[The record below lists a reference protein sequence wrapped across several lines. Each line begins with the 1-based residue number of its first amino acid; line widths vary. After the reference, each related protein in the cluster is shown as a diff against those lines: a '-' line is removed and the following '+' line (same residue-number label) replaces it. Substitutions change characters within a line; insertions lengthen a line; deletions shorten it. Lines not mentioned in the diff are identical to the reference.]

1 MNDLPIASN
10 ARTAAAP
17 AASHDLHSAHAGN
30 RNRWAGWVQG
40 IVIVAIWATAY
51 LVFTAQQLMNAPPE
65 RRWLFLVPRAISCG
79 TGALISVGILAAQY
93 RLRPHSLPT
102 RAVAATAL
110 AVAGA
115 AVLAAVNFPIFL
127 PFMEGSQVSPV
138 WFAFSWDF
146 LTRLWIFAS
155 ISGIIL
161 AFSYLADIRDRED
174 RIAALQAL
182 AHSAQLRALRYQL
195 NPHFLFNALNSI
207 AGLISSKRPSA
218 AETMTENL
226 ADFLRITLGLDPQK
240 LITLG
245 EEMGLQRLYLGV
257 ESVRFPDRLET
268 QFDIPDE
275 LLTITV
281 PALITQPLTE
291 NAIKYAVA
299 RSTAPVRLRI
309 SGRRSGATAHLL
321 IENDGGN
328 ATAIA
333 AKGASMGLAN
343 VAQRLE
349 AHYGDHARFEAG
361 ASGECGFRNLIVIPI
376 E

>member
-1 MNDLPIASN
+1 MNDLPIGTN
-10 ARTAAAP
+10 ARTGAAA
-17 AASHDLHSAHAGN
+17 AASDGLHSAYVGS
-30 RNRWAGWVQG
+30 RNRWAGWVQLA
-40 IVIVAIWATAY
+40 IIVAIWATAY

-65 RRWLFLVPRAISCG
+65 RRWVFLVPRAISCG

-102 RAVAATAL
+102 RTVAAVAL
-110 AVAGA
+110 AVAGTA
-115 AVLAAVNFPIFL
+115 ALAAVNFPIFL
-127 PFMEGSQVSPV
+127 PFMKEAEASPV
-138 WFAFSWDF
+138 WFAFLWDF

-174 RIAALQAL
+174 RIAALQSL
-182 AHSAQLRALRYQL
+182 AQSAQLRALRYQL

-207 AGLISSKRPSA
+207 AGLISSKRPGA

-226 ADFLRITLGLDPQK
+226 ADFLRITLSLDPQK

-245 EEMGLQRLYLGV
+245 EEMELQRLYLGV
-257 ESVRFPDRLET
+257 ESVRFPDRLKT
-268 QFDIPDE
+268 QFDIPDD
-275 LLTITV
+275 LLSITV

-299 RSTAPVRLRI
+299 RSTAPVQLRI
-309 SGRRSGATAHLL
+309 SARRSGATAHLL

-328 ATAIA
+328 ASAIA
-333 AKGASMGLAN
+333 VKGAGMGLAN

-349 AHYGDHARFEAG
+349 AHYGGDARFEAG
-361 ASGECGFRNLIVIPI
+361 ASGDSGFRNLVVVPI
-376 E
+376 A